1 LSSPAPHFTRFGKYE
16 IIRKLGRSM
25 TDVYLALDPEMNK
38 RVVLKIVEQCR
49 DAYTE
54 IVVEAERR
62 GAAIQQQLHALDP
75 RILEVYDYGD
85 LNGCFFVAMEYAEGH
100 SLAEVLRAEGRIAP
114 ERAARYIAEV
124 CSQLVTLHAFQA
136 EIDGHK
142 RAVVHGDIKP
152 SNIQIGPNGDVRL
165 LDFGIAKYITETRN
179 LTAHNLGSPAYCSP
193 ERITRAQVDPHAD
206 LWALGVC
213 LYEAVGGAPPYQ
225 AQTTR
230 KLENLI
236 QSRRPPRALPDGCP
250 AALKAIIWKALAGD
264 IATRY
269 GSAADFLADLETFL
283 HGGVPAAQKQA
294 GAWDANATV
303 EKSKPQPV
311 TRLRIIPR
319 RWTKLGER
327 YAGALGAL
335 AAGIAVGIILFVPA
349 SFFYRFRVESAP
361 LREGPDYTRSSV
373 RDMDA
378 AWKLYRRLQDETRFL
393 GRFSPA
399 LQLTDPF
406 RAALN
411 RAGRDV
417 VDDYRNSSDPAVEH
431 FDWEKAGY
439 SFRRVL
445 DLDRNDKQAG
455 GWLALSDGYTGL
467 VHGDAQKA
475 EVKFREAARVLP
487 KSPDPHLGLA
497 RVHAYSAHNP
507 GLVTAELTVSERL
520 GFGPGPREFEQE
532 ADAFLYRAEQSLRA
546 GQKSQDPAA
555 KRRLLAAAQRD
566 FTRARSLYEP
576 IAGFSKVS
584 DDLERVENGES
595 LAVKLVTAPTQP
607 HRAAPVRKRD
617 THYSARNRRWQ

>member
-1 LSSPAPHFTRFGKYE
+1 VSSPAPHFTRFGKYE

-75 RILEVYDYGD
+75 RILEVYDFGD
-85 LNGCFFVAMEYAEGH
+85 LEGCFFVAMEYAEGH
-100 SLAEVLRAEGRIAP
+100 SLAEMLRAEGRIEP

-230 KLENLI
+230 KLESLI

-269 GSAADFLADLETFL
+269 ASAADFLADLETFL

-311 TRLRIIPR
+311 TRLRIVPR
-319 RWTKLGER
+319 GWTKLGKR

-349 SFFYRFRVESAP
+349 SFLYRFRVESAP
-361 LREGPDYTRSSV
+361 LRDGPDYTRASV
-373 RDMDA
+373 RDIDA
-378 AWKLYRRLQDETRFL
+378 AWKLYRRLQDENWFL
-393 GRFSPA
+393 ARPLA
-399 LQLTDPF
+399 DPF
-406 RAALN
+406 RAALV

-417 VDDYRNSSDPAVEH
+417 VDDYRNSPDPAIEH

-445 DLDRNDKQAG
+445 EISRNDKEVV
-455 GWLALSDGYTGL
+455 GWLALSDGYTAL
-467 VHGDAQKA
+467 VRGDAQAA
-475 EVKFREAARVLP
+475 ESKFRDTARALP

-497 RVHAYSAHNP
+497 RVYAYSAHNP
-507 GLVTAELTVSERL
+507 GLVTAELTAAERL
-520 GFGPGPREFEQE
+520 GYRPGPREFEQE

-546 GQKSQDPAA
+546 SQKSQDPAA

-595 LAVKLVTAPTQP
+595 LAMKLEKVSLQP
-607 HRAAPVRKRD
+607 EKRA
-617 THYSARNRRWQ
+617 THKPKYSARNRRWQ

>member
-1 LSSPAPHFTRFGKYE
+1 VNDLSSPAPHFTRFGKYE

-49 DAYTE
+49 DSYTE

-62 GAAIQQQLHALDP
+62 GAAIQHELHALDP
-75 RILEVYDYGD
+75 RVLEVYDYGD
-85 LNGCFFVAMEYAEGH
+85 LDGCFFVAMEYAEGH
-100 SLAEVLRAEGRIAP
+100 SLAEVLRAEGRIEP
-114 ERAARYIAEV
+114 ERAARYIADV
-124 CSQLVTLHAFQA
+124 CSQLVTLHSFQA

-269 GSAADFLADLETFL
+269 WSAADFLADLETFL
-283 HGGVPAAQKQA
+283 HGRVPVAQKQS
-294 GAWDANATV
+294 GVWDANETV

-311 TRLRIIPR
+311 TRLRIVPR

-327 YAGALGAL
+327 YRGALGAL

-349 SFFYRFRVESAP
+349 SFLYRFRVESAP
-361 LREGPDYTRSSV
+361 LRENPDYTRGSV

-378 AWKLYRRLQDETRFL
+378 AWKLYRRLQDENGFL
-393 GRFSPA
+393 ARPLA
-399 LQLTDPF
+399 DPF
-406 RAALN
+406 RSALF
-411 RAGRDV
+411 RAGRDI
-417 VDDYRNSSDPAVEH
+417 VDDYRNSSDPALEH

-445 DLDRNDKQAG
+445 ELNRNDKEPG
-455 GWLALSDGYTGL
+455 GWLALSDGYAALLRT
-467 VHGDAQKA
+467 DTQNA
-475 EVKFREAARVLP
+475 ETKFREAARVLP
-487 KSPDPHLGLA
+487 RAPDPHLGLA
-497 RVHAYSAHNP
+497 RVYAHNP
-507 GLVTAELTVSERL
+507 GLVAAELTASERL
-520 GFGPGPREFEQE
+520 GFRPGPREFEQE
-532 ADAFLYRAEQSLRA
+532 ADAFLYRAEQSLHA
-546 GQKSQDPAA
+546 AEKAQDPAT
-555 KRRLLAAAQRD
+555 KRRLVAAAQRD
-566 FTRARSLYEP
+566 FARARGYYEP

-584 DDLERVENGES
+584 DDLQRVETGES
-595 LAVKLVTAPTQP
+595 LAVKLSVQPAKHVTP
-607 HRAAPVRKRD
+607 HKPK
-617 THYSARNRRWQ
+617 YSARNHRWQ